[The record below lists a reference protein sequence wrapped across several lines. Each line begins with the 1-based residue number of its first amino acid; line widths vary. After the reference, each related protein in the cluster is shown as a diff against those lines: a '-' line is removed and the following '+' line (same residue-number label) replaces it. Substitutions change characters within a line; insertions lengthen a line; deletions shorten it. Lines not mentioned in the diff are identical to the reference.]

1 MKSAIGGEWKSGHR
15 YMNGAYS
22 RAVEEWT
29 QIYEWCLQQ
38 GSGRVDT
45 DIWMVLTA
53 GQWKSGHRYMNGA
66 YSRAVE
72 EWTHI

>member
-1 MKSAIGGEWKSGHR
+1 MNKRGQWKNGHRYMKSAIGGEWKSGHR

-45 DIWMVLTA
+45 
-53 GQWKSGHRYMNGA
+53 YMNCA
-66 YSRAVE
+66 YRRAVE